1 MDHKTVMV
9 VGGGIAGVQAALD
22 LGEMGVE
29 VLLVE
34 KGPSIGGRMAQLDKT
49 FPTNDCSMC
58 ILSPKLV
65 EAGAHPSIRIITN
78 TEVKEIAGEAPQFRV
93 KLLKRPRYVDE
104 EKCTGCGT
112 CTDKC
117 PVKIPDEYNKGLSMT
132 KCIRVPFPQAVP
144 AVAIIDDTKCLYLT
158 RGKCQVCSKVCE
170 ADAIDYEQKPEVLD
184 VEVGSIVFASGTSE
198 FNAVL
203 KDEYGYKTFP
213 NVVTSIEFERILSAS
228 GPSRGHVVRPSD
240 GVEPKRIAFL
250 QCVGSRDSQVGNE
263 YCSAI
268 CCMQAAKDAIILG
281 EHLDD
286 VQTTVFFMDIRAYGK
301 HFDRFIDRAEV
312 EQGCRFLRARI
323 SSVEFDPKTDNIVV
337 QYATD
342 GSTVTTE
349 AFDMLVLSLGLETD
363 PVQRRA
369 LEALGLS
376 LNDQGFV
383 RVTSTEPV
391 STVRPGIFVC
401 GALSGPKDIP
411 ESVVEASAAAAEAAS
426 VVADFPQAQFKVE
439 YPPERDI
446 RGEPPRIGIFVCN
459 CGINIGATVDVP
471 AVVEHAKTL
480 SNVEHA
486 QEFLFSCSQ
495 DSQQAISDVINEK
508 DLNRVI
514 VAACTPRTH
523 EPLFQNTLQATGLN
537 PYLFEFVNIREQCS
551 WVHQKEPEKATQK
564 AKQLLEMSLEK
575 AIRLE
580 PLSKMTLGI
589 DKTAL
594 VIGGGVAGMTAALE
608 LAAQGFPVHLVE
620 RENELGGN
628 LRHVHFTY
636 EGDRT
641 AAFLE
646 SLAEQIRSESRIT
659 LHLGTTV
666 EEVAGYVGNF
676 KTKLSDAHEPVE
688 HGVVVVAT
696 GGLAV
701 EPSEYLYGKDDR
713 VLTQRE
719 FETRLASGE
728 PSLDRLKSVVMIQCV
743 ESRDDKRPYCSRV
756 CCSAAVKN
764 ALTFKERNPEAAV
777 HILYRDIRT
786 YGLKELRYREAR
798 EKGILFCRYD
808 KDEKPIVTAND
819 GAVTVEVDDKIL
831 GRRLSLQPDLLVLSA
846 GVAPNPDN
854 KAISQMLK
862 VPLGPDGFFL
872 EAHVK
877 LRPVDFATDGIFV
890 CGLAHYPKD
899 LSESI
904 AQAKAAAGRAA
915 TVLAKTTLE
924 VEGKVANVLAERC
937 SGCGTCVEVC
947 AYKAIELDPET
958 GRAVVN
964 EALCKGCGV
973 CTASCRAAAIDLKG
987 FKNEQILAMLEAV
1000 V

>member
-1 MDHKTVMV
+1 MQHKRVMV

-22 LGEMGVE
+22 LAEMGIE

-49 FPTNDCSMC
+49 FPTNDCAMC

-65 EAGAHPSIRIITN
+65 EAGAHPYINIITN
-78 TEVKEIAGEAPQFRV
+78 TDVVEIAGDVPQFRV
-93 KLLKRPRYVDE
+93 KLLKRPRYVDV
-104 EKCTGCGT
+104 EKCTGCGA
-112 CTDKC
+112 CTEKC
-117 PVKIPDEYNKGLSMT
+117 PVKIPDEFNEDLGMT

-144 AVAIIDDTKCLYLT
+144 AAAIIDDTKCLYLT

-170 ADAIDYEQKPEVLD
+170 ADAIDYDQKPEEVE
-184 VEVGSIVFASGTSE
+184 VEVGSVVLASGTAE
-198 FNAVL
+198 FNAIL

-240 GVEPKRIAFL
+240 NKEPKRIAFL
-250 QCVGSRDSQVGNE
+250 QCVGSRDSQVGND
-263 YCSAI
+263 YCSSI
-268 CCMQAAKDAIILG
+268 CCMQAAKDAIILS

-286 VQTTVFFMDIRAYGK
+286 VQTTVFFMDIRAFGK
-301 HFDRFIDRAEV
+301 HFDRFIDRAKV
-312 EQGCRFLRARI
+312 EQGCRFIRARI
-323 SSVEFDPKTDNIVV
+323 SSVETDPRTDDIVV
-337 QYATD
+337 QYTPN
-342 GSTVTTE
+342 GTGVLTE
-349 AFDMLVLSLGLETD
+349 RFDMLVLSLGLVVD
-363 PVQRRA
+363 QDQRKA
-369 LEALGLS
+369 LRKLGFDL
-376 LNDQGFV
+376 DGHGFI
-383 RVTSTEPV
+383 RVPAFEPV
-391 STVRPGIFVC
+391 RTLRPGLFVC
-401 GALSGPKDIP
+401 GTLSGPKDIP

-426 VVADFPQAQFKVE
+426 VVADFPQAEFKVE

-446 RGEPPRIGIFVCN
+446 RGEPPRIGVFVCN

-471 AVVEHAKTL
+471 AVVEHAKSL
-480 SNVEHA
+480 SNIEHA

-495 DSQQAISDVINEK
+495 DAQKVISDVINEK
-508 DLNRVI
+508 NLNRVV

-523 EPLFQNTLQATGLN
+523 EPLFQKTLQATGLN

-551 WVHQKEPEKATQK
+551 WVHQKEPEKATEK

-620 RENELGGN
+620 REDELGGN

-636 EGDRT
+636 EGART
-641 AAFLE
+641 APFLE
-646 SLAEQIRSESRIT
+646 SLSEQVRSNPHIT
-659 LHLGTTV
+659 LHLAATV
-666 EEVAGYVGNF
+666 EAVAGYVGNF
-676 KTKLSDAHEPVE
+676 KTKLSDADEPVE

-719 FETRLASGE
+719 FEARLASGE
-728 PSLDRLKSVVMIQCV
+728 PSLNRLKSVVMIQCV
-743 ESRDDKRPYCSRV
+743 ESRDEQRPYCSRV

-764 ALTFKERNPEAAV
+764 ALLFKEFNPEAAV

-798 EKGILFCRYD
+798 DKGILFCRYD
-808 KDEKPIVTAND
+808 EAEKPVVTTND
-819 GAVTVEVDDKIL
+819 GTVTVEVDDKIL

-846 GVAPNPDN
+846 GVAPNPDS
-854 KAISQMLK
+854 KALSQMLK
-862 VPLGPDGFFL
+862 VPLGPDGYFL

-877 LRPVDFATDGIFV
+877 LRPVDFATEGVFV

-924 VEGKVANVLAERC
+924 AEGKVANVLAERC

>member
-1 MDHKTVMV
+1 MEYKRVMV

-22 LGEMGVE
+22 LGEMGIE

-49 FPTNDCSMC
+49 FPTNDCAMC

-65 EAGAHPSIRIITN
+65 EAGSHPYIRIITN
-78 TEVKEIAGEAPQFRV
+78 TEVKEIAGEAPAFRV
-93 KLLKRPRYVDE
+93 RLLKRPRYVDVD
-104 EKCTGCGT
+104 KCTGCGA
-112 CTDKC
+112 CTEKC
-117 PVKIPDEYNKGLSMT
+117 PVKIPDPYNKGLSMT
-132 KCIRVPFPQAVP
+132 KCIRIPFPQAVP
-144 AVAIIDDTKCLYLT
+144 AAAIIDETKCIYLT

-170 ADAIDYEQKPEVLD
+170 ADAIDYDQKPEELN
-184 VEVGSIVFASGTSE
+184 VEVGSIVLAAGTSE
-198 FNAVL
+198 FNAVQ

-228 GPSRGHVVRPSD
+228 GPSRGHVIRPSD
-240 GVEPKRIAFL
+240 GKEPKRIAFL

-301 HFDRFIDRAEV
+301 HFDRFIDKAEI

-323 SSVEFDPKTDNIVV
+323 SSVEFDPKTDDVVV
-337 QYATD
+337 QYSMN
-342 GSTVTTE
+342 GSEVTTE
-349 AFDMLVLSLGLETD
+349 AFDMLVLSVGLVMNPEQRKGLEG
-363 PVQRRA
+363 
-369 LEALGLS
+369 LGIP
-376 LNDQGFV
+376 LNDYGFIKV
-383 RVTSTEPV
+383 PPYEPV
-391 STVRPGIFVC
+391 RTLKRGVFVC
-401 GALSGPKDIP
+401 GSMSGPKDIP

-426 VVADFPQAQFKVE
+426 MVADFPQAEFVME

-446 RGEPPRIGIFVCN
+446 RGEPPRVGIFVCH
-459 CGINIGATVDVP
+459 CGLNIGSVVDVP
-471 AVVEHAKTL
+471 AVVEHARTL

-486 QEFLFSCSQ
+486 QEFLFTCSADAQ
-495 DSQQAISDVINEK
+495 KAISDVITEK
-508 DLNRVI
+508 SLNRVI

-523 EPLFQNTLQATGLN
+523 EPLFQKTLQMTGLN

-564 AKQLLEMSLEK
+564 AKELLEMAISK
-575 AIRLE
+575 ALLLE
-580 PLSKMTLGI
+580 PLAKMTVGI
-589 DKTAL
+589 NKAAL

-620 RENELGGN
+620 KEKVLGGN
-628 LRHVHFTY
+628 LRHLHYTY
-636 EGDRT
+636 DGEET
-641 AAFLE
+641 ASFLE
-646 SLAEQIRSESRIT
+646 SLAEGVHSEPQIT
-659 LHLGTTV
+659 LHLDTAV
-666 EEVAGYVGNF
+666 ENVEGYVGNF
-676 KTKLSDAHEPVE
+676 KTKLSDGADPVE
-688 HGVVVVAT
+688 HGVVVIAT
-696 GGLAV
+696 GGLGV
-701 EPSEYLYGKDDR
+701 EPSQYLYGQDER
-713 VLTQRE
+713 VLTQRD
-719 FETRLASGE
+719 FEERLACDDS
-728 PSLDRLKSVVMIQCV
+728 SLRACRSMVMIQCV
-743 ESRDDKRPYCSRV
+743 ESRDDERPYCSRV

-764 ALTFKERNPEAAV
+764 ALKFRERNPEALV
-777 HILYRDIRT
+777 HILYRDVRT

-798 EKGILFCRYD
+798 EKGVLFCRYE
-808 KDEKPIVTAND
+808 KEEKPIVTVDD
-819 GAVTVEVDDKIL
+819 GDLVVEVDEKDL
-831 GRRLSLQPDLLVLSA
+831 GRRLILRPDLLVLSA
-846 GVAPNPDN
+846 GIAPNPEN
-854 KAISQMLK
+854 KALSQMLK

-899 LSESI
+899 LSEAI

-915 TVLAKTTLE
+915 TVLSKTSLE
-924 VEGKVANVLAERC
+924 TEGKVASVIETRC
-937 SGCGTCVEVC
+937 SGCGICVEIC

-964 EALCKGCGV
+964 ETLCKGCGV
-973 CTASCRAAAIDLKG
+973 CSASCRAAAIDLKG

-1000 V
+1000 G